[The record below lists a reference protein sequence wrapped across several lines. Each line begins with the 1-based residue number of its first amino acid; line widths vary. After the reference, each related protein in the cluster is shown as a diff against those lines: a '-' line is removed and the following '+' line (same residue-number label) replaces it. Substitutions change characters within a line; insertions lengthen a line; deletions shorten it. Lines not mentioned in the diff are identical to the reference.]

1 MVARESTPIGAPCW
15 VDLST
20 PDTDRSTAF
29 YCSLLGWEAEEPDQE
44 FGGYISFTLHGVRV
58 AGCMANPDG
67 PNAWSVYLT
76 TDDARKTIDAAVT
89 NGAQVLVDAM
99 PVGDLG
105 TMGFL
110 LDPTGAAIGLWEAGL
125 HKGSGLIAEH
135 GAPTWCEL
143 YTRDHDAAV
152 AFYRNVFRWDTKA
165 VGATPEFTYTTQ
177 VEGDK
182 VLAGIM
188 DATAF
193 LPEGVPAHWAT
204 YFAVDDVDASLE
216 KVVELGGTVVSPAED
231 TPYGRLSAATDSTGA
246 YFRLLT
252 LPDSPMP

>member
-15 VDLST
+15 VELST
-20 PDTDRSTAF
+20 PDTTRSLDF
-29 YCSLLGWEAEEPDQE
+29 YCSLLGWEAEPPAAD
-44 FGGYISFTLHGVRV
+44 FGGYINITLRGVRI

-67 PNAWSVYLT
+67 PNGWAVYLA

-99 PVGDLG
+99 PVGELG

-110 LDPTGAAIGLWEAGL
+110 LDPTGAAVGLWEPGL

-152 AFYRNVFRWDTKA
+152 AFYRNVFRWDTAA
-165 VGATPEFTYTTQ
+165 VSATPEFTYTTQ

-188 DATAF
+188 DATSF

-204 YFAVDDVDASLE
+204 YFAVDDIDATMEQVSA
-216 KVVELGGTVVSPAED
+216 LGGAVVVPAED
-231 TPYGRLSAATDSTGA
+231 TPYGRLGTATDSTGA
-246 YFRLLT
+246 MFKLIT
-252 LPDSPMP
+252 LPSTPMP